1 MPRRKTVQAG
11 TAFQQVQ
18 QQARALLLGLRAEI
32 RGKQAELERLKE
44 EETALDR
51 LSGSFGSGATSTAAA
66 TTSPG
71 RGRRAGR
78 VDWSGILQ
86 QLPKQFKAADVRG
99 IRSVTGKRSSEIFA
113 AITRWIEGGSVKRK
127 ARGLYERG

>member
-1 MPRRKTVQAG
+1 MPRRKTVPAG
-11 TAFQQVQ
+11 NAFQQVQ
-18 QQARALLLGLRAEI
+18 QQARALLPTLRAEI
-32 RGKQAELERLKE
+32 RGKEAELERLKE

-51 LSGSFGSGATSTAAA
+51 LSGSLGTANGA
-66 TTSPG
+66 TTSAG

-78 VDWSGILQ
+78 LDWTGILQ

-99 IRSVTGKRSSEIFA
+99 IGAVAGKRSSEIFA

-127 ARGLYERG
+127 SRGLYEHA

>member
-1 MPRRKTVQAG
+1 MPRRKSVQVG
-11 TAFQQVQ
+11 TAFQQLQ

-51 LSGSFGSGATSTAAA
+51 LSASFGTVNGA
-66 TTSPG
+66 TTSSG
-71 RGRRAGR
+71 RGRRAGG

-86 QLPKQFKAADVRG
+86 QLPKQFKARDVQG
-99 IRSVTGKRSSEIFA
+99 IRAVAGKRSSEIFA
-113 AITRWIEGGSVKRK
+113 AITRWIDGGSVKRK
-127 ARGLYERG
+127 SRGLNEHA

>member
-1 MPRRKTVQAG
+1 MPRRKTVPTG

-18 QQARALLLGLRAEI
+18 QQARTLLQALRAEI

-44 EETALDR
+44 EESALDR
-51 LSGSFGSGATSTAAA
+51 LSGSFGAVNGATTPS
-66 TTSPG
+66 G
-71 RGRRAGR
+71 RGRRAGGR

-99 IRSVTGKRSSEIFA
+99 IRTVAGKRSSEIFA

-127 ARGLYERG
+127 SRGLYEHA

>member
-18 QQARALLLGLRAEI
+18 QQARALLHRLRAEI
-32 RGKQAELERLKE
+32 RGKQTERERLKE
-44 EETALDR
+44 EEMALDR
-51 LSGSFGSGATSTAAA
+51 LSGSSGAVANAP
-66 TTSPG
+66 TSPG
-71 RGRRAGR
+71 RVRRAGR

-99 IRSVTGKRSSEIFA
+99 IRSVAGKRSSEIFA

-127 ARGLYERG
+127 ARGV

>member
-1 MPRRKTVQAG
+1 MPRKRQTVPAS

-18 QQARALLLGLRAEI
+18 QQARALLPSLRAEI
-32 RGKQAELERLKE
+32 RGRQAELERLKE

-51 LSGSFGSGATSTAAA
+51 LSGSFRTVDGATTPS
-66 TTSPG
+66 G
-71 RGRRAGR
+71 RGRRAGGR

-99 IRSVTGKRSSEIFA
+99 IRAVAGKRSSEIFA

-127 ARGLYERG
+127 SRGLYDHA